1 MHYWSLS
8 LPILDIARRHHH
20 CVCVLGFSN
29 AADETVYTRL
39 GRFVLAISVTG
50 SLDAFVGQMSSALQD
65 EVGSPL
71 LSTNA
76 FIPKHTT
83 YTLYK

>member
-29 AADETVYTRL
+29 AAGEAVYTRL
-39 GRFVLAISVTG
+39 GRFRISD
-50 SLDAFVGQMSSALQD
+50 LC
-65 EVGSPL
+65 
-71 LSTNA
+71 
-76 FIPKHTT
+76 HR
-83 YTLYK
+83 